1 MTSGCAASSASVTAA
16 PISSACASALM
27 ARSSATWL
35 MSMSAGGATMPRRIL
50 TTRSVP
56 PPSIWLP
63 GCSARALITSSS
75 VRG

>member
-1 MTSGCAASSASVTAA
+1 MPHDLRVRRELGQRDRSAD
-16 PISSACASALM
+16 LE
-27 ARSSATWL
+27 RSSATWL